1 VARLSAGEC
10 PILEHGLP
18 ELLAEGLASGR
29 LDFGT
34 DNGAAAAAAE
44 FTYLCV
50 PTPQGDDGSADLSYI
65 QAAATEIGPHV
76 EAGSVVVNKST
87 VPVGS
92 TLVVERA
99 LGRSDVFVVSNPEF
113 LREGTAVHDFL
124 HPDRV
129 VVGAADRSAAMRVA
143 ELYDGLGAT
152 LIITD
157 PPSAETIKYAA
168 NAFLATKLSFV
179 NAVAAV
185 CEAVGADM
193 NDVVV
198 GIGSDRRIGHE
209 FLKPGPGWGGSCFVG
224 DETVLVRRDGRLR
237 HLRFDQLFVE
247 VERAGADGWEV
258 LSWAAG
264 APSPEL
270 HAVSRFTARPYDGD
284 VVDITTKMGRR
295 LTVTADHPM
304 VVCDGTDDA
313 TVEVVAA
320 GDLRLDH
327 WLPIAQGAPLVLD
340 DPANPGFGRILDACE
355 PAGIAPESV
364 IVRLDD
370 LQRALLAERRSAL
383 PAGRRQ
389 DATRCG
395 TLRLSEL
402 HDLGIPTLRGR
413 FGTAT
418 NGTYVPDA
426 VPFDEPFWRMVGLY
440 LAEGHVAADG
450 ARRRVCWSFAPVG
463 EDDLVEEVTGFWRSF
478 GVKVAVR
485 RAATAMN
492 VSISSR
498 LLAAWFG
505 EVLGLGSNA
514 YVKRLPDAIWS
525 ATEADKRALLRGLW
539 DGDGSWSLVS
549 GGPSVVLEY
558 GTVSRALAD
567 GMLRLLGDLGVVARL
582 KVGRTAKSTCDTFW
596 LTISGADQV
605 EDVLWLLPPAERADI
620 GRATGRQSKR
630 IAPTGY
636 RRLGEKHAAWVR
648 VTGAARRPFDGTVF
662 SLSVPGPHTVV
673 ATHGLVAHNCF
684 PKDSRALVR
693 IAEDAGY
700 RFDLLEGV
708 IAVNL
713 EQFDRVAA
721 RAVEMVGGSV
731 AGASLAV
738 WGLTFKARTD
748 DLRDS
753 PSLEVIARLR
763 AAGAHIR
770 AYDPSIPDGVVP
782 ASKEAVLDGIEV
794 VADPYDACDGA
805 ALLLVLTEWDEFR
818 WLDIDALGDRLAE
831 RRVLDGR
838 NLLDREALVRR
849 GFTYRGIGRT

>member
-1 VARLSAGEC
+1 MNPGPSKKVCVIGSGYVGLTTAVCFAHLGHEVVCTDVDADRVARLSAGEC

-29 LDFGT
+29 LTFATG
-34 DNGAAAAAAE
+34 NGSAAAAAE

-65 QAAATEIGPHV
+65 QAAATEIGPYV

-129 VVGAADRSAAMRVA
+129 VVGSADRAAAMRVA
-143 ELYDGLGAT
+143 ELYEGIGAP

-198 GIGSDRRIGHE
+198 GIGSDKRIGHE

-224 DETVLVRRDGRLR
+224 DETVLARRDGRIRL
-237 HLRFDQLFVE
+237 LRFDELFAE
-247 VERAGADGWEV
+247 VDAAGADGWEV
-258 LSWAAG
+258 LAWEAG
-264 APSPEL
+264 APSPEY
-270 HAVSRFTARPYDGD
+270 HPVSRFTARPYDGD

-295 LTVTADHPM
+295 LTVTADHPL
-304 VVCDGTDDA
+304 VVCDGVDDSS
-313 TVEVVAA
+313 TSVVSA
-320 GDLRLDH
+320 GDLRTDH
-327 WLPIAQGAPLVLD
+327 WLPVAQRAPLVLD
-340 DPANPGFGRILDACE
+340 DASDPGLVE
-355 PAGIAPESV
+355 VPEN
-364 IVRLDD
+364 DD
-370 LQRALLAERRSAL
+370 LA
-383 PAGRRQ
+383 
-389 DATRCG
+389 
-395 TLRLSEL
+395 
-402 HDLGIPTLRGR
+402 
-413 FGTAT
+413 
-418 NGTYVPDA
+418 
-426 VPFDEPFWRMVGLY
+426 
-440 LAEGHVAADG
+440 
-450 ARRRVCWSFAPVG
+450 
-463 EDDLVEEVTGFWRSF
+463 
-478 GVKVAVR
+478 
-485 RAATAMN
+485 
-492 VSISSR
+492 
-498 LLAAWFG
+498 
-505 EVLGLGSNA
+505 
-514 YVKRLPDAIWS
+514 RLPDASWS
-525 ATEADKRALLRGLW
+525 ASDTAKRALLRGLW
-539 DGDGSWSLVS
+539 DGDGSWSLVA

-558 GTVSRALAD
+558 GTVSRSLAD
-567 GMLRLLGDLGVVARL
+567 GMLRLLGDLGIVARL
-582 KVGRTAKSTCDTFW
+582 KVGRTANSTCDTYW
-596 LTISGADQV
+596 LCISGADQV
-605 EDVLWLLPPAERADI
+605 ESALWLLPPAERAEV
-620 GRATGRQSKR
+620 GGSTGHQSKR

-636 RRLGEKHAAWVR
+636 RRLTEKHAAWVR
-648 VTGAARRPFDGTVF
+648 VASATRRPFAGTVY

-673 ATHGLVAHNCF
+673 TSHGLVAHNCF

-700 RFDLLEGV
+700 KFDLLEGV

-731 AGASLAV
+731 AGVTLAV

-770 AYDPSIPDGVVP
+770 AYDPSMPDGVVP
-782 ASKEAVLDGIEV
+782 PSKAGVLEGIEV
-794 VADPYDACDGA
+794 VADPFDACDGA
-805 ALLLVLTEWDEFR
+805 ELLLVLTEWDEFR
-818 WLDIDALGDRLAE
+818 WLDTEAVATRLVAP
-831 RRVLDGR
+831 RVLDGR
-838 NLLDREALVRR
+838 NLLDREALVRQ
-849 GFTYRGIGRT
+849 GFEYRGIGRA